1 MVVLPA
7 PVEPT
12 KAIFW
17 PGVANRLMLCR
28 TIFSGWVR
36 SGVSVSTSA
45 IRSALAVLMVIM
57 TNTMDSIIRLMR
69 TLMT

>member
-17 PGVANRLMLCR
+17 PGLAYTV
-28 TIFSGWVR
+28 
-36 SGVSVSTSA
+36 TSFK
-45 IRSALAVLMVIM
+45 ICFPG
-57 TNTMDSIIRLMR
+57 T
-69 TLMT
+69 

>member
-17 PGVANRLMLCR
+17 PGLAIEVDVVQDDLLRGVAEVHVVEASRR
-28 TIFSGWVR
+28 P
-36 SGVSVSTSA
+36 VSRV
-45 IRSALAVLMVIM
+45 
-57 TNTMDSIIRLMR
+57 
-69 TLMT
+69 

>member
-17 PGVANRLMLCR
+17 PGVAYKLDVVQHDL
-28 TIFSGWVR
+28 V
-36 SGVSVSTSA
+36 V
-45 IRSALAVLMVIM
+45 AVTKVHVVQY
-57 TNTMDSIIRLMR
+57 DYRP
-69 TLMT
+69 